1 MGWQKV
7 SSIAGYQYMASVIDG
22 TSGNMFGMSVNQ
34 TGVTNAGK
42 PYFYD
47 SVNSSLVATTR
58 VDDGTWHF
66 MVGVL
71 MEHLKNYISME
82 N

>member
-7 SSIAGYQYMASVIDG
+7 SSIAGINIWHHVIDG
-22 TSGNMFGMSVNQ
+22 TSGNLFGMSINQ
-34 TGVTNAGK
+34 TGVTNEGK

-58 VDDGTWHF
+58 VDDWYLAFYGWCF
-66 MVGVL
+66 
-71 MEHLKNYISME
+71 
-82 N
+82 